1 MTGQTRMNTPARFD
15 DVAALEEFMT
25 RPSAPLI
32 EDMTRVSGDIVVLG
46 VGGKMG
52 PTLARMAKRA
62 APGKRVIGVAR
73 FSAPLLRSQLE
84 SHGIECISAD
94 LLDRKQLDALPDC
107 ANVVFM
113 AGRKFGATD
122 DQPGTWAMNAPGTRV
137 GRTALCPVA
146 HRGVL
151 DELRL
156 SVRRRRRTWR
166 SGGHADRPPAGRIR
180 QFVRRSRTD
189 VRVFLPGAR
198 HRWTADPFE
207 LRDRH
212 ALRCSA

>member
-1 MTGQTRMNTPARFD
+1 MNTPARFD

-32 EDMTRVSGDIVVLG
+32 EDMTRVAGDIVVLG

-94 LLDRKQLDALPDC
+94 LLDRRAARRAARLRERGLHGR
-107 ANVVFM
+107 
-113 AGRKFGATD
+113 AGSS
-122 DQPGTWAMNAPGTRV
+122 APRTTSLAR
-137 GRTALCPVA
+137 GR
-146 HRGVL
+146 
-151 DELRL
+151 
-156 SVRRRRRTWR
+156 
-166 SGGHADRPPAGRIR
+166 
-180 QFVRRSRTD
+180 
-189 VRVFLPGAR
+189 
-198 HRWTADPFE
+198 
-207 LRDRH
+207 
-212 ALRCSA
+212 